1 MENKEKDKEILEE
14 IKKTKEEL
22 TNLAK
27 ELADL
32 NMDYNTV

>member
-1 MENKEKDKEILEE
+1 MENKEKDKEVLEE
-14 IKKTKEEL
+14 IKNTKTKL

-32 NMDYNTV
+32 NNDYNKV